1 MAKIEMKH
9 VEMMFGKP
17 SLVKEAQAL
26 KAKGVS
32 NLEIRQQTG
41 VTVGVR
47 EVDLSIEEGELFVIV
62 GLSGSGKSTLIRCLN
77 RLNQPTAG
85 SVIIDGENI
94 LEFDAQRL
102 RDFRRRQV
110 AMVFQSFALLSHRN
124 IEDNVGYGLE
134 VQDMDAEEKAER
146 VADAIKTVGLDG
158 WEKSYPHELSGGM
171 RQRVGLARAL
181 ANQSDI
187 LLMDEPYSALDPLIR
202 RDMQDELLGLEDYI
216 SKTIVFITHDMNE
229 AFKLGDRI
237 ALMKDG
243 EVVQLGDPMS
253 FFDNPANDYVKDFIR
268 DVDKTKVLTAAQV
281 MRRVKYK
288 VLDTITLEELKDYME
303 SNELNFVYVVNEKN
317 ELQGFYMAEEVQAA
331 TSLEDLIHKVKKLFY
346 RRNFVQDII
355 AEVDESDIDVPIV
368 DVKGRLRGLINGSD
382 VLKIMK

>member
-1 MAKIEMKH
+1 
-9 VEMMFGKP
+9 
-17 SLVKEAQAL
+17 
-26 KAKGVS
+26 
-32 NLEIRQQTG
+32 
-41 VTVGVR
+41 VGVR

-102 RDFRRRQV
+102 REFRRRQV

-124 IEDNVGYGLE
+124 IVDNVAYGLE

-181 ANQSDI
+181 ANQPDI

-303 SNELNFVYVVNEKN
+303 SNELNFVYVVNEKS

>member
-1 MAKIEMKH
+1 MAKIELNH
-9 VEMMFGKP
+9 VEMIFGKP
-17 SLVKEAQAL
+17 AQIKEAQAL
-26 KAKGVS
+26 KAKGLS
-32 NLEIRQQTG
+32 NQEIREQTG
-41 VTVGVR
+41 ATVGVR
-47 EVDLSIEEGELFVIV
+47 EVNLSIEEGELFVIV

-77 RLNQPTAG
+77 RLNEPTSGA
-85 SVIIDGENI
+85 VIVDDKNI
-94 LEFDAQRL
+94 LEFTDEEL
-102 RDFRRRQV
+102 REYRRKNV

-134 VQDMDAEEKAER
+134 VQGLDDEEKLSR
-146 VADAIKTVGLDG
+146 IKDAIKAVGLDG
-158 WEKSYPHELSGGM
+158 WEQSYPHELSGGM

-181 ANQSDI
+181 ANQPDI

-253 FFDNPANDYVKDFIR
+253 FFDAPANDYVKDFIR

-281 MRRVKYK
+281 MRKVKYK
-288 VLDTITLEELKDYME
+288 VFNDVTLEDLQSYMTT
-303 SNELNFVYVVNEKN
+303 NELVFVYVVNNKN
-317 ELQGFYMAEEVQAA
+317 ELQGFYMGEEVNKA
-331 TSLEDLIHKVKKLFY
+331 TTMEGLLHPVEKLFY

-355 AEVDESDIDVPIV
+355 SMVDESDIDIPIV
-368 DVKGRLRGLINGSD
+368 DVNHRLRGLINGSD
-382 VLKIMK
+382 ILKIMK

>member
-102 RDFRRRQV
+102 REFRRRQV

-124 IEDNVGYGLE
+124 IVDNVAYGLE

-181 ANQSDI
+181 ANQPDI

-303 SNELNFVYVVNEKN
+303 SNELNFVYVVNEKS

-331 TSLEDLIHKVKKLFY
+331 TSLKDLIHKVKKLFY

>member
-1 MAKIEMKH
+1 MAKIELQH
-9 VEMMFGKP
+9 VEMMFGKS
-17 SLVKEAQAL
+17 SLIKEAQAL

-77 RLNQPTAG
+77 RLNQPTSG
-85 SVIIDGENI
+85 SVIIDGQNI
-94 LEFDAQRL
+94 LEFDEEQL
-102 RDFRRRQV
+102 REFRRRQV

-134 VQDMDAEEKAER
+134 VQDMDIEEKAER
-146 VADAIKTVGLDG
+146 VKDAIKTVGLDG

-181 ANQSDI
+181 ANQPDI

-288 VLDTITLEELKDYME
+288 VLDTITLEELKHYME
-303 SNELNFVYVVNEKN
+303 TNELTFIYVVNTKN
-317 ELQGFYMAEEVQAA
+317 ELQGYYLSEEVLAA
-331 TSLEDLIHKVKKLFY
+331 STLDELIHPVEKLFY

-355 AEVDESDIDVPIV
+355 AEVDDSDIDVPIV

-382 VLKIMK
+382 ILKIMK